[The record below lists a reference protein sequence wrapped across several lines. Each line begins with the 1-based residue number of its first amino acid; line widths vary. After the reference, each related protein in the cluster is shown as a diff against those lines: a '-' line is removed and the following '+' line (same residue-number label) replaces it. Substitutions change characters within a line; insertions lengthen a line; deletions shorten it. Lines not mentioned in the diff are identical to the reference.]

1 MKSVKESVY
10 QKAILEYLQA
20 KGILVWRNHSTGIY
34 NPKGGGFIPLGKPGV
49 SDILGILPNGRFL
62 AIEVKTPKGK
72 LSENQ
77 IFFLDDINIR
87 GGLAFMA
94 ITIDDVEKEFKRNG

>member
-1 MKSVKESVY
+1 MKNKESVY
-10 QKAILEYLQA
+10 QKAILEYLQY
-20 KGILVWRNHSTGIY
+20 KGIYAWRNQSTGIF

-62 AIEVKTPKGK
+62 AIEVKTPTGK
-72 LSENQ
+72 LSDKQ
-77 IFFLDDINIR
+77 SAFIFDINKQ

-94 ITIDDVEKEFKRNG
+94 VTIEDVQKHLKDNGF